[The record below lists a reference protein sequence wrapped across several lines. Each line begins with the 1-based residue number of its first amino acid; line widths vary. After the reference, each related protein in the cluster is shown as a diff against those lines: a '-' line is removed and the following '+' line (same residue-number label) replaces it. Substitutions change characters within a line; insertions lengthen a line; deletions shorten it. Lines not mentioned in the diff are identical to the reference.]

1 MTRSQYSAKVFRL
14 NEITALIKDLKSLR
28 SLGVAALLE
37 KYKSTEF
44 FADLNGR
51 GFADKALIKYTAI
64 RVQLLK
70 ELNAVVVIVEDS
82 SEVIAKE
89 EVVIV
94 KDVEETPAAAPEGI
108 IKKLLKRAKKKS
120 KKK

>member
-70 ELNAVVVIVEDS
+70 ELNAAVVEDS
-82 SEVIAKE
+82 PAVIAKE
-89 EVVIV
+89 EVAI
-94 KDVEETPAAAPEGI
+94 VEETPATAPEGI
-108 IKKLLKRAKKKS
+108 IKKLLKKAKKKS